1 LPDQRKGRRPIIA
14 KEYTHEEKRKQELT
28 MQIRPT
34 TRNDLDAVMSIIEE
48 ARRTI
53 AALGINQWQN
63 GSPNRAM
70 IEEDIALGQSR
81 AVTLDGE
88 IVGTFALIFDGEPTY
103 RVIEQGSWSLPDRSD
118 TGEWSYLAIHRVAV
132 SVASRG
138 TGVSTAIIRHA
149 EDTARSLG
157 RTSLR
162 IDTHEGNVVMRRML
176 EKHGFTHRGTIH
188 LENGDPRVAYE
199 KLL

>member
-1 LPDQRKGRRPIIA
+1 
-14 KEYTHEEKRKQELT
+14 

-34 TRNDLDAVMSIIEE
+34 EHNDLDAVMSIIEE

-53 AALGINQWQN
+53 AALGIDQWQN

-70 IEEDIALGQSR
+70 IEEDISLGQGR
-81 AVTLDGE
+81 AVTLNGE
-88 IVGTFALIFDGEPTY
+88 IVGTFALILDGEPTY
-103 RVIEQGSWSLPDRSD
+103 DIVEEGAWSLPDRTE
-118 TGEWSYLAIHRVAV
+118 TGEWSYLAIHRVAI

-138 TGVSTAIIRHA
+138 TGVSTAIIRYA
-149 EDTARSLG
+149 EDTARAHG
-157 RTSLR
+157 RAALR

-176 EKHGFTHRGTIH
+176 EKHGFICRGVIH